1 VSKERLI
8 EYFGDEDAAQVVA
21 VFDDFEANLDV
32 RRAKHPNRMPSR
44 VARKHVP
51 DSALGKRSTA
61 TDPSPSIWPALAV
74 WKGAAGRRA
83 DRGSAVWVVSPSG
96 CGLIDRETHGG
107 PRVLFAGRAA
117 SVAEW

>member
-51 DSALGKRSTA
+51 DSALGSAARNGLPFRRSGT
-61 TDPSPSIWPALAV
+61 
-74 WKGAAGRRA
+74 R
-83 DRGSAVWVVSPSG
+83 
-96 CGLIDRETHGG
+96 
-107 PRVLFAGRAA
+107 
-117 SVAEW
+117 